1 MIRKHFKAIAA
12 MLLKIEDLTE
22 RKRQAEDFAVIAKQS
37 NPRFDA
43 SRFYAAC
50 GL

>member
-1 MIRKHFKAIAA
+1 MTRKHFKAIAA
-12 MLLKIEDLTE
+12 MLAKIENMAE
-22 RKRQAEDFAVIAKQS
+22 RKRQAEDFAVIAKKS